1 MAISRTS
8 RYQRNETA
16 LVPDRN
22 GQLQLAI
29 MPRKPAEQS
38 LRVSDY
44 RWRAHER
51 VDSVAAEYYGSETSW
66 WMYAEANP
74 RVLDWTTPPAGLQV
88 MVPRGLA

>member
-22 GQLQLAI
+22 GQLQLAV
-29 MPRKPAEQS
+29 MPRRPADQS

-51 VDSVAAEYYGSETSW
+51 VDSVAAEYYGSESSW

-74 RVLDWTTPPAGLQV
+74 RVLDWTQPPVALQI

>member
-8 RYQRNETA
+8 RYQRHETS
-16 LVPDRN
+16 LVPDRH

-29 MPRKPAEQS
+29 MRRQPTNQT

-44 RWRAHER
+44 RWRSDER
-51 VDSVAAEYYGSETSW
+51 VDSVAAEYYSSESSW

-74 RVLDWTTPPAGLQV
+74 RVLDWTRPPTGLQI

>member
-22 GQLQLAI
+22 GQLQLTV
-29 MPRKPAEQS
+29 MQRLPVDQS

-44 RWRAHER
+44 RWRAAER
-51 VDSVAAEYYGSETSW
+51 VDAVAAQYYGSETSW

-74 RVLDWTTPPAGLQV
+74 RVLDWTQPPAGLQI
-88 MVPRGLA
+88 MVPRGVA

>member
-8 RYQRNETA
+8 RYQRNATA

-22 GQLQLAI
+22 GQLQLAV
-29 MPRKPAEQS
+29 MRRAPAGQS

-44 RWRAHER
+44 RWRADER
-51 VDSVAAEYYGSETSW
+51 VDTVAADYYESESSW

-74 RVLDWTTPPAGLQV
+74 RVLDWTQPPAGLQIL
-88 MVPRGLA
+88 VPRGVA